1 MNKVAIVSCET
12 SKFRKDSKGSIFDDA
27 VQTCGALLKKCILP
41 KSQIDAVLFS
51 SCAGEQYSASII
63 SEMLGITPTI
73 SHRIDNLC
81 NSGTDAIVSAFSYI
95 ASGMCDS
102 VLVVGAELANSP
114 GNQLLWDV
122 SRGSFNFP
130 VHWAAMYAKYHM
142 RKFGTTE
149 EQLAKV
155 AVKNRLNATR
165 NPKAVFRESITIDD
179 VLYSKPIVDPIKLL
193 DCSML
198 CSGSAAVL
206 LLSEEKI
213 KEVTDNP
220 VWIKGIGRH
229 TASASFSSVLG
240 DLSCILSAKK
250 AANDAYKMARF
261 SPSCIDVVELHDAF
275 TILEILAYEDLG
287 FADKG
292 KGGKFV
298 DERRMDINPRGG
310 IIGCGHP
317 VGATGV
323 AQTAEIVAQ
332 LSNEAMGRQVKQCK
346 NGLILN
352 LAAAGTSAT
361 VIILGTE
368 A

>member
-12 SKFRKDSKGSIFDDA
+12 SKFRKDSRGSVFDDA
-27 VQTCGALLKKCILP
+27 VQTCSALLKKCVLP
-41 KSQIDAVLFS
+41 KSQIGAVLFS
-51 SCAGEQYSASII
+51 SCAGEQYSSSII
-63 SEMLGITPTI
+63 SEMLGMTPTI

-95 ASGMCDS
+95 ASGICDS
-102 VLVVGAELANSP
+102 ALVVGAEQANSP
-114 GNQLLWDV
+114 GNQLLWDI

-130 VHWAAMYAKYHM
+130 VHWAAMYAKNHM

-149 EQLAKV
+149 EQMAKV

-165 NPKAVFRESITIDD
+165 NPKAIFKDSVTIDD
-179 VLYSKPIVDPIKLL
+179 VLYSRRIVDPIKML

-206 LLSEEKI
+206 LLSEEKT
-213 KEVTDNP
+213 KQVTDNP
-220 VWIKGIGRH
+220 VWIKGIGRQ

-240 DLSCILSAKK
+240 DLSSILPAKK
-250 AANDAYKMARF
+250 AANDAYKMAKI
-261 SPSCIDVVELHDAF
+261 SPASIDVVELHDAF
-275 TILEILAYEDLG
+275 SILEIIAYEDLG
-287 FADKG
+287 FTEKG
-292 KGGKFV
+292 KGGIFV
-298 DERRMDINPRGG
+298 NERRMDINPRGG

-332 LSNEAMGRQVKQCK
+332 LSNEAGGRQVKECK

-352 LAAAGTSAT
+352 MAAAGTSAT
-361 VIILGTE
+361 VIILGTDR
-368 A
+368 